1 MLLTAIPR
9 RVCLSVLASVA
20 VFAASWPAMAQ
31 DSYPSKP
38 VRIIVPFPAGG
49 ALDALARAIAEP
61 LKERLGQPVV
71 VENRPGAGARLGT
84 EFVTRAPADGLT
96 LLVATPAP
104 ISVAPSL
111 VKGLSYSPTRDL
123 LAVSRTSEI
132 INVMV
137 VPTHRGI
144 SNVSDFL
151 SWARKQKNPIRV
163 GTSGLGSADHLA
175 GEFFQQVTGIRMVH
189 IPYKGGGPA
198 MIDLAA
204 GDIDVSF
211 TTYAAASPVLAAE
224 KIRAIAVV
232 TPQRQSLLPNLPAIS
247 ETIPG
252 FGVSNWGGVFVPAGT
267 PRTIRER
274 LFRELA
280 EVSKL
285 PEVRA
290 KQNKA
295 GLEISL
301 SRSIAE
307 FEAEIAE
314 ETQRWAK
321 VISASDI
328 RAE

>member
-1 MLLTAIPR
+1 MSLSIISRRICLCTLALGTML
-9 RVCLSVLASVA
+9 
-20 VFAASWPAMAQ
+20 AASWPAAAQ

-38 VRIIVPFPAGG
+38 VKIIVPFPAGG
-49 ALDALARAIAEP
+49 ALDSLARAIAEP
-61 LKERLGQPVV
+61 LKDRLGQPVV
-71 VENRPGAGARLGT
+71 VENRPGAGARLGA

-96 LLVATPAP
+96 LLVATPGP

-111 VKGLSYSPTRDL
+111 IKGLSYSPAKDL

-137 VPTHRGI
+137 VPSNRGI
-144 SNVSDFL
+144 SSVSDFL
-151 SWARKQKNPIRV
+151 AWARKQKNPIRF

-211 TTYAAASPVLAAE
+211 TTYAAASAVLAAE
-224 KIRAIAVV
+224 KIKAIAVV
-232 TPQRQSLLPNLPAIS
+232 TPQRQALLPHLPAIG

-267 PRTIRER
+267 PRAIRER

-290 KQNKA
+290 KQNRA

-307 FEAEIAE
+307 FESEIAE

-321 VISASDI
+321 VISAADI
-328 RAE
+328 KAE